1 MISQI
6 QHKILYRSFQ
16 FLKASFVLLVKILAS
31 AVGFLVSTAITSENN
46 DDSPDNLSRGVL
58 NYRTGKLDDGTDPYG
73 WYEED

>member
-16 FLKASFVLLVKILAS
+16 FLKALFVLIAGIMSSV
-31 AVGFLVSTAITSENN
+31 VGFLVAAADTSENN
-46 DDSPDNLSRGVL
+46 YNGPDSLSRGVL